1 MIKTG
6 GFQVIKFIRPL
17 DPGSIMW
24 PSALGDLL
32 SYSANNHSISA
43 NLKQFV

>member
-6 GFQVIKFIRPL
+6 GFQVIRFIRPL
-17 DPGSIMW
+17 DHGSIMW
-24 PSALGDLL
+24 PSALGHLP
-32 SYSANNHSISA
+32 SYSANDHSISA